1 MLLSRT
7 VTNIWGDACA
17 VSCVD
22 HWASRKEGA
31 IDDEALM
38 AGPPP
43 GMVDK
48 EHMEHMAMVT
58 SNSPFMLVEIAM
70 HLGDKQASQP
80 LWSNAH
86 MSRILANRIC
96 PAETGGMCCRRA

>member
-1 MLLSRT
+1 MPLCRT

-22 HWASRKEGA
+22 HWASKKEGA

-48 EHMEHMAMVT
+48 EHMEHMAKVT
-58 SNSPFMLVEIAM
+58 AEDPSCWWTINGSK
-70 HLGDKQASQP
+70 GQQAS
-80 LWSNAH
+80 
-86 MSRILANRIC
+86 
-96 PAETGGMCCRRA
+96 

>member
-1 MLLSRT
+1 MPLLRT

-22 HWASRKEGA
+22 HWASKKEGA

-48 EHMEHMAMVT
+48 EHMEHMAKVT
-58 SNSPFMLVEIAM
+58 S
-70 HLGDKQASQP
+70 GDPSCWWTLNRSKGQQAS
-80 LWSNAH
+80 
-86 MSRILANRIC
+86 
-96 PAETGGMCCRRA
+96 